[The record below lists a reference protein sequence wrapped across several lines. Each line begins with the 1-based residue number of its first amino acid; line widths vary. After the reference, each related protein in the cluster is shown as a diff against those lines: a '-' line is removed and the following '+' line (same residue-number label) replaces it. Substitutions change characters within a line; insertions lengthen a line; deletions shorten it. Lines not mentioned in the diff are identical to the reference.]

1 MNRVRERAV
10 HEASGIEGAL
20 AVDGPR
26 AQSGA
31 THANARLWSV
41 GQRSE
46 TGYVRSENQDRM
58 SWIRASAAD
67 IFVVSDGMG
76 GHAGGA
82 TAASLTVQVMQGELQ
97 GLGSLQSARAALEHA
112 LQAANAA
119 VYARGQ
125 MPNPLT
131 AGMGATV
138 VALLAAGERIMLA
151 HVGDSRAYLLDRR
164 GVLRRLTKDHS
175 VVQRMI
181 DAGVLTESEAANHP
195 DASVLERA
203 LGLKPHVPVDV
214 SGWLTLQQG
223 ELCMLCSDGLCGYV
237 ADEAIAAA
245 MREGGAPQ
253 AIADRLVRIALERS
267 GEDNV
272 TVQVLRCGE
281 SRESALRRWVIRG
294 ALALATLCAAAAAMV
309 WAGWI
314 GVHVGERPATEAA
327 AKASTML
334 SKASE
339 AVAPAAV
346 SAVIVPVPVATALA
360 SLEKEIA
367 RLEREREQD
376 IDDHERKLDALYRKR
391 DAMLAALPTI
401 ASVASVTPAV
411 PDDPREASTGR
422 VASAIAA
429 ASGGRPVAA
438 TSMVRKTAPVDTPK
452 RPAKRVQH
460 TAAQAPPNAQ
470 RTEEP
475 AAVSEV
481 SAAGP
486 PPGVRDDAGQTD
498 IYPSDR

>member
-10 HEASGIEGAL
+10 HEASGIEGAH
-20 AVDGPR
+20 AVDAPR
-26 AQSGA
+26 TQSGS
-31 THANARLWSV
+31 THANASLWSV

-58 SWIRASAAD
+58 SWIRTSAAD

-82 TAASLTVQVMQGELQ
+82 AAASLTVQVMQGELQ
-97 GLGSLQSARAALEHA
+97 GLGSVQRAGAALEHA

-125 MPNPLT
+125 MPNPMT

-195 DASVLERA
+195 DAGVLERA
-203 LGLKPHVPVDV
+203 LGLTPRVPVDV
-214 SGWLTLQQG
+214 SGWLTLRHG

-237 ADEAIAAA
+237 ADETIAAA

-253 AIADRLVRIALERS
+253 AIADRLVRIALEHS

-281 SRESALRRWVIRG
+281 SRRTSLRRWIMRS
-294 ALALATLCAAAAAMV
+294 ALALATLCAAAAMV
-309 WAGWI
+309 VGARWI
-314 GVHVGERPATEAA
+314 GVHIGERSATGAA
-327 AKASTML
+327 ANGSAKV

-339 AVAPAAV
+339 ADAPVAV
-346 SAVIVPVPVATALA
+346 SAVIVPVPLATALA
-360 SLEKEIA
+360 SLETEIA
-367 RLEREREQD
+367 RLEREQQQVITDYE
-376 IDDHERKLDALYRKR
+376 RKR
-391 DAMLAALPTI
+391 DTLH
-401 ASVASVTPAV
+401 
-411 PDDPREASTGR
+411 
-422 VASAIAA
+422 
-429 ASGGRPVAA
+429 
-438 TSMVRKTAPVDTPK
+438 KK
-452 RPAKRVQH
+452 RDAKRAQH
-460 TAAQAPPNAQ
+460 AGAHAPRKSPRA
-470 RTEEP
+470 EEP
-475 AAVSEV
+475 ASSSEV
-481 SAAGP
+481 STAGP
-486 PPGVRDDAGQTD
+486 PPGVRDDALQSD
-498 IYPSDR
+498 IDPSDR

>member
-1 MNRVRERAV
+1 M
-10 HEASGIEGAL
+10 HDASSIEGAH
-20 AVDGPR
+20 AVGGPR

-31 THANARLWSV
+31 TQANARLWSV

-58 SWIRASAAD
+58 SWIRARVAD

-97 GLGSLQSARAALEHA
+97 GLGSLQRAGAVLEHA

-119 VYARGQ
+119 VYARGH
-125 MPNPLT
+125 MPNPMT

-203 LGLKPHVPVDV
+203 LGLTPRVSVDV
-214 SGWLTLQQG
+214 SGWLTLQHG

-237 ADEAIAAA
+237 ADETIAAA

-253 AIADRLVRIALERS
+253 AIADRLVRIALEHS

-281 SRESALRRWVIRG
+281 SRGTTLGRWVMSG

-314 GVHVGERPATEAA
+314 GVHGGERPGAGAA
-327 AKASTML
+327 AKGSTKV

-339 AVAPAAV
+339 AVTPAAV
-346 SAVIVPVPVATALA
+346 SAVAVPVPVATALA
-360 SLEKEIA
+360 SLETEIA
-367 RLEREREQD
+367 RLERERRQNIED
-376 IDDHERKLDALYRKR
+376 YGRKLDALHRER
-391 DAMLAALPTI
+391 DAMLVALPSI
-401 ASVASVTPAV
+401 ASGASVTAAV
-411 PDDPREASTGR
+411 SDDPRES
-422 VASAIAA
+422 
-429 ASGGRPVAA
+429 RPVAA
-438 TSMVRKTAPVDTPK
+438 ASVVRKTAPVGAPM
-452 RPAKRVQH
+452 RAGKRVQH
-460 TAAQAPPNAQ
+460 TAAQAPPKTPRAK
-470 RTEEP
+470 EP
-475 AAVSEV
+475 AASSAV

-486 PPGVRDDAGQTD
+486 PPGDRNDALQSD
-498 IYPSDR
+498 IDPSDR